1 VNQSLPTR
9 TLREHP
15 DLDQLKRQAKELLD
29 GFLAG
34 QHDAVAEVNTHYR
47 GAQASDFALHD
58 AQLVLAR
65 AYGFESWPK
74 LKGYVDGV
82 TVGRLAEAV
91 RSGHLEAVRAIL
103 KVRPELTDRYM
114 SGSDEHRALHYA
126 VLHRSPEIVRLL
138 MQHGAD
144 ARVGIHPHRD
154 ATSPLT
160 LAMERGYEEIVV
172 IIREEEQRRQA
183 GASEL
188 VGVDP
193 PSRVIYPEDSVSQG
207 RKGDPPAM
215 QASQRGEETTIM
227 AFLDEHPE
235 LINRGDP
242 QNGMTPLHWAA
253 AFLLQPRAIRLL
265 DRGADVNARNK
276 IGNTPLDIV
285 GCGRGCGKTGTPEQ
299 VATMMDLLLTR
310 GAERTARWAIASG
323 NAAWLRARHA
333 EGTLGQPS
341 HGDEGLL
348 LLAVRYDRPE
358 MLALLLDLG
367 FDPDERRRVD
377 LEPPEYTWGQ
387 PLRHCAQ
394 FGKLEMA
401 KLLLARGAD
410 PNAHIWASG
419 TPLYAACIE
428 KNQAMI
434 ELLERHGGFL
444 DAECVGDLG
453 LSEKALQMLDD
464 EAKGRLRPG
473 IIPDWAAT
481 MTVAEVLLRHGSGKP
496 EILRMAL
503 ERIDRPRDD
512 PWWFGRLS
520 DARGNLTCL
529 RLVLDRCGPN
539 VLGAFGRT
547 ILHDV
552 AANWC
557 SSEDRVGPATMLL
570 NAGARLDARDDLLE
584 STPLGWACRWGRAE
598 LVKLYLRRGA
608 DPIEADAE
616 PWATPRA
623 WAEKMKH
630 TEVLTL
636 LREHEH

>member
-1 VNQSLPTR
+1 MNKSLPTR

-15 DLDQLKRQAKELLD
+15 DLNQLKRQAKELLD
-29 GFLAG
+29 EFLAG
-34 QHDAVAEVNTHYR
+34 QHDAVSEVNTHYR

-91 RSGHLEAVRAIL
+91 RSGDLEAVRAIL
-103 KVRPELTDRYM
+103 KVRPELTDRCM

-126 VLHRSPEIVRLL
+126 VLHRRPEIVRLL

-144 ARVGIHPHRD
+144 ARGGIHPHRD
-154 ATSPLT
+154 ATGPLT
-160 LAMERGYEEIVV
+160 FAVERGYEEIAA
-172 IIREEEQRRQA
+172 IIREEEQRHPA
-183 GASEL
+183 GAPERVDVDLPS
-188 VGVDP
+188 GV
-193 PSRVIYPEDSVSQG
+193 
-207 RKGDPPAM
+207 M
-215 QASQRGEETTIM
+215 QAFQRGDEATIM
-227 AFLDEHPE
+227 AFLEEHPE

-253 AFLLQPRAIRLL
+253 AFLLQPRAIWLL

-276 IGNTPLDIV
+276 VGNTPLDIV
-285 GCGRGCGKTGTPEQ
+285 GCGRGCGKTGTLEQ

-310 GAERTARWAIASG
+310 GAERTARWALASG

-333 EGTLGQPS
+333 EGTLGQPL

-348 LLAVRYDRPE
+348 SLAVRYDRPQ
-358 MLALLLDLG
+358 MLALLLELG

-377 LEPPEYTWGQ
+377 LEPPDYTWGQ

-394 FGKLEMA
+394 FGKHEMA
-401 KLLLARGAD
+401 KLLLSHGAD

-419 TPLYAACIE
+419 TPVYAAYGQ
-428 KNQAMI
+428 KDRAMI
-434 ELLERHGGFL
+434 ELLESHGGYL

-453 LSEKALQMLDD
+453 LAEKARQMLDD
-464 EAKGRLRPG
+464 EAGGRLRPG
-473 IIPDWAAT
+473 IIPDWAAS
-481 MTVAEVLLRHGSGKP
+481 MTVAEVLLRHGAGNP
-496 EILRMAL
+496 EILQMAL
-503 ERIDRPRDD
+503 DRIYRARDD

-529 RLVLDRCGPN
+529 RLVLDRCDPN
-539 VLGAFGRT
+539 VPGAFGRT

-552 AANWC
+552 AGNWC
-557 SSEDRVGPATMLL
+557 SSEDRIGPATMLL
-570 NAGARLDARDDLLE
+570 DAGARLDPRDDLLK
-584 STPLGWACRWGRAE
+584 STPLGWACRWGRVE
-598 LVKLYLRRGA
+598 LAKLYLRRGA

-630 TEVLTL
+630 TEVLAL
-636 LREHEH
+636 LRGHEH